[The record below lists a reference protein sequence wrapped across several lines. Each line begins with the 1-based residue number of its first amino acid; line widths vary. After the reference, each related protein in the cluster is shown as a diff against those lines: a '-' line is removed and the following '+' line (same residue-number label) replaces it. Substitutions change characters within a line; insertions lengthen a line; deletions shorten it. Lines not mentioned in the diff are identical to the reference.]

1 MLAAFANTF
10 RIPELRKRILF
21 TVGLVFICRLVSMVP
36 TPGVDWHALEEAL
49 NRIREQTGGGGLMG
63 WFDVFSGGAM
73 SQCSV
78 GFFSIWPYISAT
90 IVVQLL
96 TAVIPAL
103 ERLSREGDAG
113 RAKINQYA
121 RYLTLVLVICQS
133 YALAAVLEK
142 PGALGM
148 GELNLVDPSF
158 CGLPFRLLTV
168 LTMTTSTMFI
178 VWLGDQITLRGIGNG
193 SSVVIM
199 VNICSR
205 LPAAIFE
212 AWQRY
217 FTVGGASIFEL
228 LLLLV
233 LGFLVV
239 MGTVML
245 TQGLRK
251 IPIHSTKRVVGTKQ
265 YGGQNTYM
273 PLRVNYS
280 GVMPIIFAQPLIQFS
295 GAAMSRIS
303 PDAFATPFLHSI
315 LVGLQTFGS
324 SLNDMASPVHI
335 LCYAVLI
342 FFFSY
347 FWVAT
352 QFNAVRISD
361 DLKRNGSYV
370 PGIRPGMA
378 TAEHLDMVM
387 TRVTF
392 FGALGLVTVAIVPQA
407 LRAYLKIPWEMSS
420 FFGGSSLLIV
430 VGVALD
436 TLRQMESHLLMRNYD
451 GFLKHGRLQGRK

>member
-10 RIPELRKRILF
+10 RIPDLRKRILF
-21 TVGLVFICRLVSMVP
+21 TIGLVFICRLVSMVP
-36 TPGVDWHALEEAL
+36 TPGVNWHALKAAVDAMAD
-49 NRIREQTGGGGLMG
+49 RGGLMG

-78 GFFSIWPYISAT
+78 GFLSIWPYISAT
-90 IVVQLL
+90 IVIQLM
-96 TAVIPAL
+96 TAVIPTL
-103 ERLSREGDAG
+103 ERLSREGDTG

-121 RYLTLVLVICQS
+121 RYLTLVICIFQS
-133 YALAAVLEK
+133 YVLASGLDNPDTLKQFGINV
-142 PGALGM
+142 P
-148 GELNLVDPSF
+148 LVDSSF

-168 LTMTTSTMFI
+168 LTMTTSTMFV

-217 FTVGGASIFEL
+217 FSSGGESVFEL
-228 LLLLV
+228 LLLLL
-233 LGFLVV
+233 LGFLVI

-251 IPIHSTKRVVGTKQ
+251 IPIHSTRRVVGNKQ

-303 PDAFATPFLHSI
+303 PEAFSWAPIRTI
-315 LVGLQTFGS
+315 LGGLQAFGS
-324 SLNDMASPVHI
+324 SLNAMDSWVHI
-335 LCYAVLI
+335 GSYAVLI
-342 FFFSY
+342 FFFSF

-352 QFNAVRISD
+352 QFNAVRIAD
-361 DLKRNGSYV
+361 DLKRNGSYI

-392 FGALGLVTVAIVPQA
+392 FGALGLLTVAIVPQV
-407 LRAYLKIPWEMSS
+407 LRGWLNIPWEMAS
-420 FFGGSSLLIV
+420 FFGGTSLLII